1 MRSILTSASLRSR
14 EALELPKNGLGSL
27 RCASRASFYWLLLF
41 AAACGSTGTDLKQIV
56 NGDPFSDAGGTEVGT
71 GGGAG
76 ASIADPFAG
85 APAYSPQTG
94 DNSHNAGKSCLQSG
108 CHGSGGEAPNFLIG
122 GTVYSDYA
130 GTMPASGVEVRI
142 VDSAGHAV
150 STHSGP
156 EGNFYIGAGG
166 GGITF
171 PANVGARD
179 GTTARP
185 MVTTLTS
192 SMASCGQ
199 STCHVPGGGPT
210 TNTGNYYPIH
220 VP

>member
-1 MRSILTSASLRSR
+1 MRAAPTSAYF
-14 EALELPKNGLGSL
+14 G
-27 RCASRASFYWLLLF
+27 WLLSV

-56 NGDPFSDAGGTEVGT
+56 NVDPFSEAGV

-76 ASIADPFAG
+76 GGDAGSFVDPFAG

-94 DNSHNAGKSCLQSG
+94 GDSHNAGKSCLQSG
-108 CHGSGGEAPNFLIG
+108 CHASGGEGPSFLIG
-122 GTVYSDYA
+122 GTVYKDYA
-130 GTMPASGVEVRI
+130 GTVPAPGVEVRI
-142 VDSAGHAV
+142 VDSAGNAA
-150 STHSGP
+150 STYSGP
-156 EGNFYIGAGG
+156 EGNFSIGAGAS
-166 GGITF
+166 GISF

-179 GTTARP
+179 GTTVRP

-192 SMASCGQ
+192 GMGSCGQ

>member
-1 MRSILTSASLRSR
+1 MRSTATSASL
-14 EALELPKNGLGSL
+14 G
-27 RCASRASFYWLLLF
+27 WLLSV

-56 NGDPFSDAGGTEVGT
+56 NVDPFSDAGGSAVG
-71 GGGAG
+71 GDAE
-76 ASIADPFAG
+76 SVVDPFAG
-85 APAYSPQTG
+85 APAYSQQAG
-94 DNSHNAGKSCLQSG
+94 GSSHNAGKSCLQSG

-122 GTVYSDYA
+122 GTVYKDYA
-130 GTMPASGVEVRI
+130 GTMPAPGVEVRI
-142 VDSAGHAV
+142 VDSAGHAA
-150 STHSGP
+150 STYTGP
-156 EGNFYIGAGG
+156 EGNFYIGGGG

-179 GTTARP
+179 GTTVRP

-192 SMASCGQ
+192 GMASCGQ